1 MAADR
6 RSVGFRLF
14 CLLLMSVLLPVLRA
28 RGSQSLN
35 RYEYSLPRMGTVF
48 NIVLYAANQET
59 ASLAANAAFERIEQL
74 EQKMSDY
81 REDSEIRRLGREAVW
96 NPRPVSRDLFFVLEN
111 SLRISRLT
119 GGAFDVTVGPEV
131 ALWREA
137 RREGRM
143 PDVQSL
149 ARAKAAVGYG
159 NLELDPSTRTVLLK
173 HEDMKL
179 DLGGIAK
186 GYAADEAIRLLRS
199 RGIRCALVDGGGDIS
214 LGDAPPGEPGWR
226 IAVYNPDSTSGR
238 DCFLTLHNLGVATS
252 GDAYQHLDVGRRRY
266 SHIVNPADGIGI
278 SDSPSTTLIAPD
290 GMSADALATALS
302 ILSVPEALRTAD
314 SIDGVSVS
322 LCRRVDGRVRRLSS
336 GRFPRLQETARPAAI
351 RVSGND

>member
-81 REDSEIRRLGREAVW
+81 REDSEIRRLGREAVC
-96 NPRPVSRDLFFVLEN
+96 
-111 SLRISRLT
+111 
-119 GGAFDVTVGPEV
+119 GAFDVTVGPEV